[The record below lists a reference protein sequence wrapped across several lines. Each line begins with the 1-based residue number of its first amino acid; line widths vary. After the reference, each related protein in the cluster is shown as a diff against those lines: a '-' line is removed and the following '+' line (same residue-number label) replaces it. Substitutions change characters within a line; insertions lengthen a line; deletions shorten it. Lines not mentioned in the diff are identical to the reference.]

1 MLAGLTDAQVD
12 YYLLHMPHVEARKNH
27 ASAQLTADL
36 REFIFP
42 RYLDPDPDEKK
53 DAKPPRRR
61 QAWTVAETL
70 PPHAKYPEAAP
81 MPQEAAR
88 ALLGAYDALPA
99 WARQIVP
106 LDEAKAVLAAQ

>member
-27 ASAQLTADL
+27 AIAQLIADL

-61 QAWTVAETL
+61 QAWTVLETL

-81 MPQEAAR
+81 MPREAAQV
-88 ALLGAYDALPA
+88 LLEAFDGLPS
-99 WARQIVP
+99 WAKDLAP
-106 LDEAKAVLAAQ
+106 LTEARAVLNT